1 MSSWIKTFEGHGKEM
16 YGNMDLCQTK
26 WVLIIFTSYLHW
38 KQQKNLFS
46 KGQAQ
51 KTTQLLKLVD
61 SDVCGPT
68 QTQFKEKMTF
78 FLT

>member
-1 MSSWIKTFEGHGKEM
+1 MAKKCMVKWICVKPSGF
-16 YGNMDLCQTK
+16 LSFC
-26 WVLIIFTSYLHW
+26 TSYLHW
-38 KQQKNLFS
+38 KQQKKLFS

-51 KTTQLLKLVD
+51 RTTQLLKLVD
-61 SDVCGPT
+61 GDVRGPT